1 MRDGGGATRTFGG
14 RVSSQQFLSVIDSQ
28 HRSTV
33 DLVLNGDTFELPS
46 DEAGALTSLDRV
58 LAAHKAEVQ
67 ALASFAKAGTN
78 RIVLIPGDRDSALR
92 FGKVAERVT
101 RALGGSADRVT
112 AASSGYWISRDGKVH
127 AEHGHEIRFRT
138 QDSGAL
144 QELYDKIEAKY
155 PAVDNVAIAASGA
168 KYAARGR
175 QHAVVRRGRRAP
187 RARRAPECLLA
198 AVPDG
203 ARRRRRAAAAVGSRA
218 GPLARRFV
226 ARCFP
231 AGRRSV
237 ESRWLRPW
245 TRRAGSRRLPAT

>member
-1 MRDGGGATRTFGG
+1 MNRDGGVATRTFAGP
-14 RVSSQQFLSVIDSQ
+14 VSSPSSCA
-28 HRSTV
+28 RSM
-33 DLVLNGDTFELPS
+33 PS
-46 DEAGALTSLDRV
+46 IAAPSISCSTAIRSNSHLTKPRRWP
-58 LAAHKAEVQ
+58 AWTACWRRTQAEVQ

-112 AASSGYWISRDGKVH
+112 AASSGYWVSRDGKVH

-144 QELYDKIEAKY
+144 QELYDKLEARY

-168 KYAARGR
+168 KYGLAADE
-175 QHAVVRRGRRAP
+175 HAVVRRGRRAP
-187 RARRAPECLLA
+187 RARHAPECLLA

-203 ARRRRRAAAAVGSRA
+203 A
-218 GPLARRFV
+218 
-226 ARCFP
+226 
-231 AGRRSV
+231 
-237 ESRWLRPW
+237 
-245 TRRAGSRRLPAT
+245 